1 MSNLWKAIK
10 NLVSKFLRVLYNLIL
25 NRVLA
30 GVVVIVPL
38 GVTYYV
44 VMFVYSLLIVRVS
57 PLGSKLFVDV
67 PQYFAPIATIFL
79 IMIGILL
86 LGFFTRLV
94 VGRRIVSLVETI
106 LEKIPVIK
114 TIYNAVKKILEVFL
128 RTSTEVGETQKFA
141 VIIDFPFPG
150 VKSVGIVTNK
160 VEIEGIGK
168 CYTLFVPTVPNPTSG
183 YFEIVPVNKISA
195 ELSVST
201 EEIVSMLLSGG
212 VVTPDSMRVDE
223 STTLPRETTNKN

>member
-1 MSNLWKAIK
+1 MSNLLKAIK
-10 NLVSKFLRVLYNLIL
+10 NLVSKFLRALYNLIL

-30 GVVVIVPL
+30 GIVVIVPL

-44 VMFVYSLLIVRVS
+44 VMFVYSLLIVRIS

-67 PQYFAPIATIFL
+67 PPYFAPLATILL
-79 IMIGILL
+79 IMIGIFL
-86 LGFFTRLV
+86 LGFLTRLV
-94 VGRRIVSLVETI
+94 VGRKIVSLVETI

-128 RTSTEVGETQKFA
+128 KTSSEVGETQKFA
-141 VIIDFPFPG
+141 VVIDFPYPG

-195 ELSVST
+195 ELSAST

-212 VVTPDSMRVDE
+212 VVTPDSLRVDE
-223 STTLPRETTNKN
+223 STTLPKETTKN